1 MWRNVLMLFL
11 FTFCLA
17 PRMLASFD
25 MESCSSGV
33 LSTGS
38 QQIRVADPWS
48 GYPKYVEAS
57 SGDINPFGASDRT
70 GVSCSPLT
78 IMLSELAKPD
88 EYIEALPFAGGS
100 LSLVVRTTNKQA
112 SSGFRQTIQKAPPT
126 TDGRDDP
133 KNPDIK
139 VETPISDAN
148 IFLLLLLLLWTFCK
162 YRNNRVKQ
170 CSK

>member
-1 MWRNVLMLFL
+1 MIRKYEIIILLLLCV
-11 FTFCLA
+11 
-17 PRMLASFD
+17 ASEIRAFSLD
-25 MESCSSGV
+25 MGSCSQPAINA
-33 LSTGS
+33 TEAMR
-38 QQIRVADPWS
+38 IADPWA

-162 YRNNRVKQ
+162 YRNNRAKQ

>member
-1 MWRNVLMLFL
+1 MIRKYEIIILLLLCV
-11 FTFCLA
+11 
-17 PRMLASFD
+17 ASEIRAFSLD
-25 MESCSSGV
+25 MGSCSQPAINA
-33 LSTGS
+33 TEAMR
-38 QQIRVADPWS
+38 IADPWA

-126 TDGRDDP
+126 TGGSNP
-133 KNPDIK
+133 TNPDIK

-162 YRNNRVKQ
+162 YRNNRAKQ

>member
-1 MWRNVLMLFL
+1 MLFL

-126 TDGRDDP
+126 TGGSEP
-133 KNPDIK
+133 TNPDIK

-148 IFLLLLLLLWTFCK
+148 IFLLLL
-162 YRNNRVKQ
+162 
-170 CSK
+170 